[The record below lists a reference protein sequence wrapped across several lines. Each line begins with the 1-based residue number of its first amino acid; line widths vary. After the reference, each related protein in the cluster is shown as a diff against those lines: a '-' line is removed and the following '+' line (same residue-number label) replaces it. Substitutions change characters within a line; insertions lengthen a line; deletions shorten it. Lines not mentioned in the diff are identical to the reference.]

1 MANLA
6 IVGPGSVGGVIAAWL
21 SQAGGHAITLC
32 ARRPLDGLRVE
43 TPRGWVVPRVNVI
56 VDPAEAPQVDWAL
69 VTTKAYEKAGAARWL
84 KTLCAGGG
92 RAAILQNGVEH
103 RERFQ
108 DTLPSDQIVPVIVDF
123 PAERISPTEIR
134 QRGAGRLT
142 VADDVNGRAFA
153 ALFAGSAEVVLTHDL
168 RTAAW
173 RKLCVNAAGV
183 VSGLV
188 LKPNGVLR
196 DEALGDLVRRIVR
209 EVIAVG
215 RAEGAILGDELV
227 ETVLEG
233 YRKAPPDGVNSLL
246 ADRLAGR
253 PTEIDARNGV
263 VVRLGR
269 KHGIATP
276 CNEMAVALIS
286 APTQAGEAGNPK

>member
-6 IVGPGSVGGVIAAWL
+6 IVGPGAVGGVVAAWL
-21 SQAGGHAITLC
+21 SHIGEHTITLC

-43 TPRGWVVPRVNVI
+43 TSEGWVVPRVKVV
-56 VDPAEAPQVDWAL
+56 VDPATAPAVDWAL
-69 VTTKAYEKAGAARWL
+69 VTTKAYDAPRAAHWL
-84 KTLCAGGG
+84 ERLCAGGG

-108 DTLPSDQIVPVIVDF
+108 GTLPEDRIVPVIVDC

-142 VADDVNGRAFA
+142 VADDANGRAFA
-153 ALFAGSAEVVLTHDL
+153 ALFAGSAAELVLTNDL

-196 DEALGDLVRRIVR
+196 DEALGDVVRRIIR

-215 RAEGAILGDELV
+215 RAEGAILDDELA
-227 ETVLEG
+227 ETVLAG
-233 YRKAPPDGVNSLL
+233 YRNAPPDGVNSLL

-253 PTEIDARNGV
+253 TTEIDARNGV

-286 APTQAGEAGNPK
+286 AQLSPEG